1 MCPCARA
8 GGSDPELPQRRV
20 AVVKA
25 LLDAGADPLRA
36 HACAP
41 RLTPQKAI
49 VEHLRTLERDG
60 DESVPDAP
68 GGCAKHHMKAQKHI
82 FANALH
88 DMLAHVT
95 EATERLARQR
105 GDAPPTPILVV
116 DAERRRALGLEQ
128 E

>member
-1 MCPCARA
+1 M
-8 GGSDPELPQRRV
+8 
-20 AVVKA
+20 
-25 LLDAGADPLRA
+25 
-36 HACAP
+36 
-41 RLTPQKAI
+41 TPQKAI

-68 GGCAKHHMKAQKHI
+68 GGCAKHHIKAQRHI

-116 DAERRRALGLEQ
+116 DAERRRTLGLE

>member
-1 MCPCARA
+1 MCSYPHILFCLLR
-8 GGSDPELPQRRV
+8 SHRRSHV
-20 AVVKA
+20 FN
-25 LLDAGADPLRA
+25 
-36 HACAP
+36 
-41 RLTPQKAI
+41 
-49 VEHLRTLERDG
+49 
-60 DESVPDAP
+60 AP

-116 DAERRRALGLEQ
+116 DAERRRALGLE

>member
-1 MCPCARA
+1 MDA
-8 GGSDPELPQRRV
+8 SV
-20 AVVKA
+20 
-25 LLDAGADPLRA
+25 DAGPP
-36 HACAP
+36 AP
-41 RLTPQKAI
+41 
-49 VEHLRTLERDG
+49 ECDNGERDG

-116 DAERRRALGLEQ
+116 DAERRRALGLE

>member
-1 MCPCARA
+1 
-8 GGSDPELPQRRV
+8 
-20 AVVKA
+20 
-25 LLDAGADPLRA
+25 
-36 HACAP
+36 
-41 RLTPQKAI
+41 
-49 VEHLRTLERDG
+49 
-60 DESVPDAP
+60 
-68 GGCAKHHMKAQKHI
+68 MKAQKHI

-116 DAERRRALGLEQ
+116 DAERRRTLGLE